1 MKCRFMEYHLVV
13 LRLYDGR
20 TSHDKHSWGFGCRFD
35 RLVCQ
40 GAMDN
45 QARVAKEVKETNR
58 DIVNNYIRRDDYKD
72 DISEIKSMLSLIFQK
87 LDGKAD
93 K

>member
-1 MKCRFMEYHLVV
+1 MMEEQAMINILGGLVAALIGWFVRV
-13 LRLYDGR
+13 L
-20 TSHDKHSWGFGCRFD
+20 W
-35 RLVCQ
+35 
-40 GAMDN
+40 DN

-58 DIVNNYIRRDDYKD
+58 DIVNNYIRRYDYKD

>member
-1 MKCRFMEYHLVV
+1 MEEQAMINILGGLVAALIGWV
-13 LRLYDGR
+13 VRGL
-20 TSHDKHSWGFGCRFD
+20 W
-35 RLVCQ
+35 
-40 GAMDN
+40 DN
-45 QARVAKEVKETNR
+45 QSRVAREIKETNR

>member
-1 MKCRFMEYHLVV
+1 MEEQAMINILGGLVAALIGWFVRV
-13 LRLYDGR
+13 L
-20 TSHDKHSWGFGCRFD
+20 W
-35 RLVCQ
+35 
-40 GAMDN
+40 DN
-45 QARVAKEVKETNR
+45 QSRVAREIKETNR
-58 DIVNNYIRRDDYKD
+58 DIVNNYIRRDDYKA